1 MTRRSTS
8 RRSAQAHRQAALLR
22 LTTGIVSA
30 HTEDDIYHAMVEGLH
45 DEALGYS
52 FLGAFILEADTGDR
66 VLRASAGWPDAPE
79 NWRVHKGEGLSARAV
94 EDGTL
99 HYTAD
104 VTREASYLPSRVR
117 GSEVDIPLRVDG
129 ETIGVLVVESDDRDA
144 FDDQDFE
151 ILSAAADQA
160 AIAIARVRLIEA
172 ERRRADEHKALLDT
186 LADLSSEL
194 SLARVLQAVIER
206 AVTQLG
212 VSGGEVA
219 IWDDERQDLVI
230 LASRSVGKDSTGTRL
245 KLDEGAMGHVART
258 LEPLIIP
265 SYGEWLG
272 RSDKYSD
279 VTVHSV
285 MAAPLLIG
293 RRLVGAIATVHSDP
307 QRVFNE
313 EDLRLLNMFAPQAAI
328 AIENARLYTEAQRQ
342 REYFESLVLNSPVA
356 IVSLGLEHQIVSCNP
371 AFERLFGYSSE
382 EAVGHPIDDLIST
395 ADTRSEAEAYT
406 REGLDHAVRGIGRR
420 RRKDGG
426 FVDVEFL
433 GVPVAVDGERLGLM
447 ALYHDITELLQARRE
462 AEDANSA
469 KSQFL
474 ANMSHELRT
483 PLNAIIGYSEMLQ
496 EEVAD
501 LGQTELVPDLGKIHT
516 AGRHLLALIN
526 DVLDL
531 SKIEAGKM
539 ELFIEEFD
547 VPAMVE
553 DVASTVR
560 PMIEKNANRLE
571 IHCPADVGDMRGDLT
586 KVRQMLLNLL
596 SNASKFTS
604 EGRIDL
610 EVARERNGADDA
622 MVFRVRDTGIGMS
635 GEQQERVFEAFSQA
649 EASTARRFG
658 GTGLGL
664 AISKRF
670 CEMMG
675 GGIALESE
683 PGKGSTFTIR
693 LPATVVAAVEPQA

>member
-1 MTRRSTS
+1 VTARSTS

-30 HTEDDIYHAMVEGLH
+30 HTEDDIYHAMVDGLH

-52 FLGAFILEADTGDR
+52 FLGAFILEPQTEDR

-79 NWRVHKGEGLSARAV
+79 SWRVHKGEGLSARAV

-104 VTREASYLPSRVR
+104 VTRESSYLPSRVR
-117 GSEVDIPLRVDG
+117 GSEVDVPLRIDG
-129 ETIGVLVVESDDRDA
+129 ETIGVLVVESDDLDA
-144 FDDQDFE
+144 FDEDDFE
-151 ILSAAADQA
+151 ILGAAADQA
-160 AIAIARVRLIEA
+160 AIAIARVRLLEA

-194 SLARVLQAVIER
+194 ELSRVLQAVIDR

-212 VSGGEVA
+212 VTGGEVA
-219 IWDDERQDLVI
+219 IYDEEREELVVV
-230 LASRSVGKDSTGTRL
+230 ASRSVGKDSTGTRL
-245 KLDEGAMGHVART
+245 KLDEGAMGAVART

-265 SYGEWLG
+265 SYHEWMG
-272 RSDKYSD
+272 RSEKYSD
-279 VTVHSV
+279 ITVHSV

-307 QRVFNE
+307 ERMFTV

-328 AIENARLYTEAQRQ
+328 AIENARLYTAAQRQ
-342 REYFESLVLNSPVA
+342 RQYFESLVLNSPVA
-356 IVSLGLEHQIVSCNP
+356 IVSLGLDHEIVSCNP
-371 AFERLFGYSSE
+371 AFERLFGYSSD
-382 EAVGHPIDDLIST
+382 EAVGRQLDDLIST

-406 REGLDHAVRGIGRR
+406 REALEHAVHGIGRR
-420 RRKDGG
+420 RRKDGA
-426 FVDVEFL
+426 FVDVEIL
-433 GVPVAVDGERLGLM
+433 GVPVAVDGEQLGLM
-447 ALYHDITELLQARRE
+447 ALYHDITELLEARRDAE
-462 AEDANSA
+462 AANSA

-496 EEVAD
+496 EEVED
-501 LGQTELVPDLGKIHT
+501 LGQSALVPDLGKIHT

-539 ELFIEEFD
+539 ELLLEEFD
-547 VPAMVE
+547 VHAMVE
-553 DVASTVR
+553 DVATTVK
-560 PMIEKNANRLE
+560 PMIDKNSNRLVV
-571 IHCPADVGDMRGDLT
+571 HCPPDVGEMRADLT

-596 SNASKFTS
+596 SNASKFTT
-604 EGRIDL
+604 EGTIDL
-610 EVARERNGADDA
+610 AVARERDGGDGAV
-622 MVFRVRDTGIGMS
+622 VFRVKDTGIGMTP
-635 GEQQERVFEAFSQA
+635 EQQQRVFEAFSQA
-649 EASTARRFG
+649 EASTSRKFG

-675 GGIALESE
+675 GGIELESE
-683 PGKGSTFTIR
+683 PGVGSTFTIR
-693 LPATVVAAVEPQA
+693 LPATAIAVAEPQT